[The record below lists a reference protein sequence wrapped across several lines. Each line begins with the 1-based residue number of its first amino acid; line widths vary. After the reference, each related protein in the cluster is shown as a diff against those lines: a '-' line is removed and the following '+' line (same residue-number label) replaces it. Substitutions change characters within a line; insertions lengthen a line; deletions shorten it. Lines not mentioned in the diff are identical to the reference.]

1 MAKPELGLK
10 RICLGCGVRFYDLN
24 KTPVSCPSCG
34 KEFDPLASS
43 RVSRS
48 RQPETLKNRIQKGQ
62 EKGSQKSGD
71 RSSTE
76 MDLDDDDVELEDIK
90 MLDGDD
96 EDDDVFEEDMDEDD
110 ELIGSIDKSS
120 DKDAEEI

>member
-10 RICLGCGVRFYDLN
+10 RICLGCGIRFYDLN

-43 RVSRS
+43 LVSRS
-48 RQPETLKNRIQKGQ
+48 RQSETLKNKIQKGQ
-62 EKGSQKSGD
+62 KKGSQESGN

-76 MDLDDDDVELEDIK
+76 IDLDDDDGELEDIK
-90 MLDGDD
+90 ILDGDD

-120 DKDAEEI
+120 NKDAEEI

>member
-1 MAKPELGLK
+1 VAKPELGLK

-24 KTPVSCPSCG
+24 KTLVSCPSCG

-48 RQPETLKNRIQKGQ
+48 RKPEILKNKIQKGQ
-62 EKGSQKSGD
+62 EKGSQKSGN

-76 MDLDDDDVELEDIK
+76 MDLDDED
-90 MLDGDD
+90 G
-96 EDDDVFEEDMDEDD
+96 DVFEEDMDEDD
-110 ELIGSIDKSS
+110 ELIGSIDKNS
-120 DKDAEEI
+120 DKDGEET

>member
-1 MAKPELGLK
+1 VAKPELGLK

-24 KTPVSCPSCG
+24 KTLVSCPSCG
-34 KEFDPLASS
+34 KEFDPLASA
-43 RVSRS
+43 RVPRS
-48 RQPETLKNRIQKGQ
+48 RKPEILKNKIQKGQ
-62 EKGSQKSGD
+62 EKGSQKSGN

-96 EDDDVFEEDMDEDD
+96 EDGDVFEEDMDEDD
-110 ELIGSIDKSS
+110 ELIGSIDKNS
-120 DKDAEEI
+120 DKDGEET

>member
-24 KTPVSCPSCG
+24 KTLVSCPSCG

-48 RQPETLKNRIQKGQ
+48 RQPEILKKGQ
-62 EKGSQKSGD
+62 EKGSQKSGN
-71 RSSTE
+71 RSPTE
-76 MDLDDDDVELEDIK
+76 RDLDNDDEELEDIK

-110 ELIGSIDKSS
+110 ELIGSIDKNS
-120 DKDAEEI
+120 DKDG